1 MLRGFHSK
9 RSSSTA
15 SRTAA
20 TGDAKVADIPPA
32 APATSRVFRSALV
45 SLKNCASI
53 EPKAPPVMM
62 IAAAADEDGLE
73 GFRNSLAADALR
85 PVAGHEADDERSGDR
100 DQDHEPAERVA
111 RRGDERD
118 VPPPEEGEVREQADQ
133 PEERQGHP

>member
-45 SLKNCASI
+45 SLKNWASI
-53 EPKAPPVMM
+53 EPKAPPCHDDRAFRPEG
-62 IAAAADEDGLE
+62 AAGADRNGSGERLQEGDPRLHPAPPDEDGLE
-73 GFRNSLAADALR
+73 GFR
-85 PVAGHEADDERSGDR
+85 
-100 DQDHEPAERVA
+100 
-111 RRGDERD
+111 
-118 VPPPEEGEVREQADQ
+118 
-133 PEERQGHP
+133 

>member
-20 TGDAKVADIPPA
+20 RGDAKVADIPPA

-62 IAAAADEDGLE
+62 IGPSAPKGPPVPIEIAAES
-73 GFRNSLAADALR
+73 GFKKATLGSTRLPPMRMDSRASGIPWPR
-85 PVAGHEADDERSGDR
+85 MRSD
-100 DQDHEPAERVA
+100 P
-111 RRGDERD
+111 
-118 VPPPEEGEVREQADQ
+118 
-133 PEERQGHP
+133 